1 MSSFF
6 GVKLLTFYHKCD
18 IIKNKLYKPYIKK
31 EEKIMKKLL
40 SNPLTDVILS
50 ALAILA
56 AVANAAL
63 AACRIGYLAKVLA
76 HSLHSLR
83 ERA

>member
-1 MSSFF
+1 
-6 GVKLLTFYHKCD
+6 
-18 IIKNKLYKPYIKK
+18 
-31 EEKIMKKLL
+31 MKKLL